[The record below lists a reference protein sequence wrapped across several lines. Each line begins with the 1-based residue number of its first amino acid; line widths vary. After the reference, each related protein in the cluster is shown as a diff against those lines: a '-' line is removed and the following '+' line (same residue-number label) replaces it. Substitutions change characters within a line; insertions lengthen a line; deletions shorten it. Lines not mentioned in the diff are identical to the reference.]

1 MHENECAAV
10 EAAPITVAVATG
22 NAHKLVEIEAILK
35 GPLPGASFVS
45 SFKLSDYE
53 EPEEDGDTFEAN
65 ARIKAAAAL
74 ANTQADWA
82 VADDSGLIVDALGG
96 APGIHSARYAG
107 VHGDDHANNMKLL
120 AGLEGV
126 PDDQRSA
133 RFCSVVV
140 MLGAD
145 GSEYV
150 GTGYCEGLVGYE
162 ERGGNGFGYDPLFLP
177 DATPGRTMAEISPEE
192 KNLISHR
199 YNALMDLA
207 AKLGV

>member
-1 MHENECAAV
+1 MPDMERAASD
-10 EAAPITVAVATG
+10 AAQITVAVATG
-22 NAHKLVEIEAILK
+22 NAHKLVEIEAILAE
-35 GPLPGASFVS
+35 PLPGARFVS
-45 SFKLSDYE
+45 SFELAAYE
-53 EPEEDGDTFEAN
+53 EPEEDGDSFEAN

-82 VADDSGLIVDALGG
+82 VADDSGLIVDALDG

-120 AGLEGV
+120 AGLADV
-126 PDDQRSA
+126 PEAERTA

-162 ERGGNGFGYDPLFLP
+162 ELGGNGFGYDPLFLP
-177 DATPGRTMAEISPEE
+177 ADTPGYTMAQISPEE
-192 KNLISHR
+192 KNRISHR
-199 YNALMDLA
+199 YHALMDLA
-207 AKLGV
+207 AKLGA